1 MTATRISLAAA
12 LALLGCLLC
21 SGAAGADA
29 RPRKC
34 AARVSPRIDAWA
46 ETAEW
51 QSSMTNPTACS
62 LYSSVNLRRVDPI
75 ALPPPSR
82 PSDNPPLCQPERERS
97 RQRRISRKHE
107 RETMPSAR
115 RTPASGPMCPPPG
128 SAIVDLPIL
137 TTTTEPMMRT
147 RQPTTTTL
155 ENLRI
160 PVQAKLAAAWTSF
173 MFLCVYVDIIAFFK
187 PGTIDEILV
196 GKIWEFD
203 VSQTLLTT
211 FLALM
216 AIPIFMVVLSMT
228 LPARANR
235 ITNLIVA
242 SVQVP
247 YTAFNMAGE
256 SWTYFYGLGFA
267 LEVIVLALILR
278 YAWTWPRTAPSA
290 TMATMATSPDR
301 EAVRAQQQA

>member
-1 MTATRISLAAA
+1 
-12 LALLGCLLC
+12 
-21 SGAAGADA
+21 
-29 RPRKC
+29 
-34 AARVSPRIDAWA
+34 
-46 ETAEW
+46 
-51 QSSMTNPTACS
+51 
-62 LYSSVNLRRVDPI
+62 
-75 ALPPPSR
+75 
-82 PSDNPPLCQPERERS
+82 
-97 RQRRISRKHE
+97 
-107 RETMPSAR
+107 
-115 RTPASGPMCPPPG
+115 MCPPPG
-128 SAIVDLPIL
+128 SAIVELPIL

-173 MFLCVYVDIIAFFK
+173 MFLYVYVDIIAFFK
-187 PGTIDEILV
+187 PGVVDDILV
-196 GKIWEFD
+196 GVLWEFD
-203 VSQTLLTT
+203 ISQTLLTA

-247 YTAFNMAGE
+247 YAAFNAVGE
-256 SWTYFYGLGFA
+256 SWTYFYGLGVA

-278 YAWTWPRTAPSA
+278 YAWTWPRRTTSP
-290 TMATMATSPDR
+290 ATMATSLDNEPHR
-301 EAVRAQQQA
+301 TPQQA